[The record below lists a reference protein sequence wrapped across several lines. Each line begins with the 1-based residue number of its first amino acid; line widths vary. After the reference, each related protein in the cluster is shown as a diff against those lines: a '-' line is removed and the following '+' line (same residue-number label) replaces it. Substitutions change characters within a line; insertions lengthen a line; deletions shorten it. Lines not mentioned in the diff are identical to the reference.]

1 MIITTTQTVEGYPI
15 VEYKWIVFGEVVAGV
30 DAIKD
35 IAAGLRNFF
44 GGRSRAY
51 EGELSEAREEALQEM
66 EERATKIGANA
77 VVGVKMD
84 YEYMDGMIMVT
95 CSGKAVVIDEL
106 QKLRELGYLPSF
118 LFCCSCFISRLVE
131 VKK

>member
-1 MIITTTQTVEGYPI
+1 MIITTTQIVEGYQI
-15 VEYKWIVFGEVVAGV
+15 VEYKSIVFGEVVAGV
-30 DAIKD
+30 DVVKD

-95 CSGKAVVIDEL
+95 CSGTAVVIEEL
-106 QKLRELGYLPSF
+106 
-118 LFCCSCFISRLVE
+118 
-131 VKK
+131 

>member
-1 MIITTTQTVEGYPI
+1 MIITTTQTVEGYQI

-44 GGRSRAY
+44 GGCSRAY

-66 EERATKIGANA
+66 EERAAKIGANA

-95 CSGKAVVIDEL
+95 CSGTAVVIEEL
-106 QKLRELGYLPSF
+106 
-118 LFCCSCFISRLVE
+118 
-131 VKK
+131 